1 MRARMREVW
10 KRLLEAAAGEPQYT
24 YRPIADALKAPV
36 VRVCLFPVVA
46 QIGAARRSSGSDFTV
61 TLRIVDESR
70 KAGISATFFADNTAL
85 LPCVK
90 SSGDVISL
98 HDVVKRHHEEFFVT
112 FDKKVSSFVLFES
125 KVSAE
130 CRSYQTS
137 VKYHGSKHDKE
148 RLTQMRMWLP
158 LGLKDFGLK
167 DLELQLRNLKS
178 DSTFDLV
185 CKVLRV
191 LEDNGKWIFYVWDGT
206 DTSAAELQTISDAEA
221 VASPPLLEGPPL
233 PREVLC
239 TMPCVG
245 TVLKIFFRQMYDS
258 RNTNKVHRQPMAS
271 FPSNVADVYEKEGYS
286 TLMESLTHDE
296 VEFFGGFMTEE
307 VVIKKMNKLLGV
319 PEPED
324 SEEVAP
330 LTRNPPWICFPFQKE
345 LAMDLSSGRSIL
357 ILAIVTRPRPVSFVF
372 SI

>member
-1 MRARMREVW
+1 MRARTREVW

-46 QIGAARRSSGSDFTV
+46 QIGAARRSSGSEFTV
-61 TLRIVDESR
+61 MLRIVDESR

-98 HDVVKRHHEEFFVT
+98 HDVVVKRHHEEFFVT

-137 VKYHGSKHDKE
+137 VKYHGSKHDKG

-206 DTSAAELQTISDAEA
+206 DTSAAELQT
-221 VASPPLLEGPPL
+221 
-233 PREVLC
+233 
-239 TMPCVG
+239 M
-245 TVLKIFFRQMYDS
+245 MYDS
-258 RNTNKVHRQPMAS
+258 RNANKVHRQPMAS
-271 FPSNVADVYEKEGYS
+271 FPSNVAVLSDVYEKEGYS